1 MHLYISKKVYL
12 CIFKTVEVI
21 EDSDFLGLVTH
32 SSPAGGQGHKD
43 CLGKIASFDI
53 SPDFICMEPKV

>member
-1 MHLYISKKVYL
+1 MHLYISKK

-21 EDSDFLGLVTH
+21 EDSEFLGAVTQ
-32 SSPAGGQGHKD
+32 SPAGGQGHKD

-53 SPDFICMEPKV
+53 SRDFICMKPKV

>member
-1 MHLYISKKVYL
+1 MYL
-12 CIFKTVEVI
+12 CILKTVEVI
-21 EDSDFLGLVTH
+21 EDSDFLGAVTQ
-32 SSPAGGQGHKD
+32 SPAGGQGHKD